1 MPIQDAVRIFQK
13 YGVDIVDMS
22 LDQIHK
28 LRNALLRKY
37 HPDAGGTI
45 AIAQEINAAFDLLRN
60 RSRGL
65 SKPVSPPRR
74 QSERAPQPNQW
85 AWAGHSG
92 PGAPNSNI
100 SRSDFT
106 DTNFIKKS
114 MWELS
119 GKADEEWIV
128 YGYDGLLFTNTVVVY
143 GTPKI
148 FYYMAVAMI
157 DLQTKG
163 RIRLPCRAVLVRA
176 GVSRELYLIYADGK
190 HHDQDPVKFVLDP
203 VDANRV
209 NDSKLMR
216 KLPDLLDHLDDAAS
230 SDHNLVLSE

>member
-1 MPIQDAVRIFQK
+1 MPIEDAVRIFQK
-13 YGVDIVDMS
+13 YGADIVDMS

-28 LRNALLRKY
+28 LRNTLLQKY
-37 HPDAGGTI
+37 HPDAGGSI
-45 AIAQEINAAFDLLRN
+45 EIAQEINAAFDFLRS
-60 RSRGL
+60 RTRGL
-65 SKPVSPPRR
+65 SKPVAQPRR
-74 QSERAPQPNQW
+74 QSEPPPQPDQW

-92 PGAPNSNI
+92 PGAPNSII

-106 DTNFIKKS
+106 DINFIKKS

-119 GKADEEWIV
+119 GKMDEEWIV
-128 YGYDGLLFTNTVVVY
+128 YGYDGLLFTNTVAVY

-148 FYYMAVAMI
+148 FYYMAIAMI

-163 RIRLPCRAVLVRA
+163 RIRLSCRAVLVRS

-190 HHDQDPVKFVLDP
+190 HHDQDPVKFVLDR
-203 VDANRV
+203 VDANRI
-209 NDSKLMR
+209 NQSEFMR
-216 KLPDLLDHLDDAAS
+216 KLPDLLDHLDDEAR